1 VTEPDWTV
9 APLAVLP
16 VSRQPTAGIPGT
28 PPCRANQA
36 AAAIGVGWPPR
47 SDTSDRANAD
57 PAAQAEPR
65 AETAADP
72 VSGAGTAAADRVA
85 LAPQADT
92 ASRQAR
98 MKPPQ
103 AAFGNI
109 MLV

>member
-1 VTEPDWTV
+1 MTEPDWTV

-16 VSRQPTAGIPGT
+16 VSRQPTAGIPDT

-65 AETAADP
+65 AVTAADP
-72 VSGAGTAAADRVA
+72 VSGAGTASADRVA

-109 MLV
+109 MLI

>member
-1 VTEPDWTV
+1 MTEPDWTV

-16 VSRQPTAGIPGT
+16 VSRQPTAGMLGT
-28 PPCRANQA
+28 PPWRANQV

-57 PAAQAEPR
+57 PAAQDEL
-65 AETAADP
+65 
-72 VSGAGTAAADRVA
+72 GAGTAAVDRVP

-98 MKPPQ
+98 MKPP

-109 MLV
+109 MLI

>member
-1 VTEPDWTV
+1 MTEPDWTV

-16 VSRQPTAGIPGT
+16 VSRQPTAGTPGT
-28 PPCRANQA
+28 PPWRANQA

-47 SDTSDRANAD
+47 SDTSDSANAD
-57 PAAQAEPR
+57 PAAQAEPG

-72 VSGAGTAAADRVA
+72 VSDAGTAAADRVT

-103 AAFGNI
+103 AAFGI
-109 MLV
+109 MLI

>member
-1 VTEPDWTV
+1 MTEPDRTV

-16 VSRQPTAGIPGT
+16 VSRQPTVGMPGT
-28 PPCRANQA
+28 PPWRENQA

-57 PAAQAEPR
+57 PAAQAEPG

-72 VSGAGTAAADRVA
+72 VSGAGTTAADRVT

-92 ASRQAR
+92 ASRPAR
-98 MKPPQ
+98 AQPRD
-103 AAFGNI
+103 AALGNL
-109 MLV
+109 MFL